1 MTTLWA
7 GQPVFGFQTGK
18 IFHFHTMSCVALG
31 PPILLPKVTFGWF
44 FNGKTDHTPPSST
57 EVLRMRGAKRLF

>member
-44 FNGKTDHTPPSST
+44 FNGKTT
-57 EVLRMRGAKRLF
+57 RGLN